1 MSATKYLDKIIP
13 NSFEKKIY
21 HIPLTIGSVK
31 SFVDEVEKFISTG
44 ITVDGIILDATG
56 EAPEAERYIPL
67 LNMLADAGYDRNKI
81 LCIDSGLTFLW
92 PKTHIILPWWMES
105 FASKRPESIL
115 FAEHRTTLFLV
126 LARIAKYHRVK
137 LISKLVEHGLDS
149 LAIMSCGSAA
159 EDEGFVDS
167 DNKIFNELVP
177 SIIRDKFPIVI
188 NGSKVSRAIGSTGVD
203 DEFRNCLINVVL
215 ETGFENELFG
225 AGGPPTQS
233 WNRLF
238 WTEKTD
244 KCFSMGQIPVFLSKK
259 GYVSVLRNIYGFD
272 VFDDIVDHSYDNIDD
287 PLARIDAVAQECI
300 RLSHIGLD
308 GLKSIAGIDERFAYN
323 RNQIYIVKDR
333 ILADSILVLNS
344 WLKDLYNNK
353 HEINKLTGTNSS
365 RYTRT
370 RKKKGL

>member
-1 MSATKYLDKIIP
+1 MCATTYIDKVISDSI
-13 NSFEKKIY
+13 EKNIY
-21 HIPLTIGSVK
+21 HIPLTIESVK
-31 SFVDEVEKFISTG
+31 SFVDEVEKFISNGT
-44 ITVDGIILDATG
+44 TVDGIILDATG
-56 EAPEAERYIPL
+56 EAPESGRYTQLID
-67 LNMLADAGYDRNKI
+67 MLSNAGYDRNKI

-105 FASKRPESIL
+105 FASRRPESIL
-115 FAEHRTTLFLV
+115 PAEQRTTLFLV

-137 LISKLVEHGLDS
+137 LISKLVGHGLDS

-159 EDEGFVDS
+159 EDEGFVDN
-167 DNKIFNELVP
+167 DNKIFDELVP
-177 SIIRDKFPIVI
+177 STIRDKFPIVI
-188 NGSKVSRAIGSTGVD
+188 NGNKVSRETGSTGVD

-259 GYVSVLRNIYGFD
+259 GYVSVLRKMYGFD
-272 VFDDIVDHSYDNIDD
+272 VFDDIVDHSYDDIDD

-300 RLSHIGLD
+300 RLSHMGL
-308 GLKSIAGIDERFAYN
+308 GSLKSINGLNERFAYN
-323 RNQIYIVKDR
+323 RKQICIVRDK
-333 ILADSILVLNS
+333 ILSDSIIVLNS
-344 WLKDLYNNK
+344 WLKDLQNNSK
-353 HEINKLTGTNSS
+353 HDVNKLASISSS
-365 RYTRT
+365 RYTKT
-370 RKKKGL
+370 RKKE